1 MSDCWIRSDRKNA
14 QNPIKH
20 SNTQAKP
27 PNLVLVGAPANTSA
41 NNENATAGNGR
52 RNNEYFFL
60 NQQSEIIDCPTFTAT
75 VSQVTFQGENPSPTD
90 SSSLHLLAA
99 KAQTS
104 HNFWLVVPTYNPGLA
119 EWAQW
124 LQALQ
129 TQNCPPDHL
138 VLVDSGSTD
147 GSLALSEQAAN
158 SASLQ
163 NKGAPIVTLLHVQAD
178 HFDHGG
184 TRQWALN
191 QALQAHPHHPPQV
204 VVFMTQ
210 DAVLAQPDALQ
221 QLVQAFQ
228 NPQVAAAFGRQLPKP
243 QATWLEANFRQF
255 NYPATSR
262 TVQLQDKESLG
273 LKACFFSN
281 AFGAYR
287 LSALQ
292 DQGGLP
298 AGQALGED
306 TFMAAKLLLSGQS
319 LQYQA
324 QAAVYHSHHYNGLQ
338 DFQRMFDT
346 GVFHAQN
353 PWLLQSFGRAEGEGW
368 RLLRHQWANLRL
380 LASGKATTNQAHSKA
395 PSLLGGLF
403 DLAITNAVK
412 LCGYKLGQ
420 WHRLWPRALNQRL
433 SMYKSFWRQQA

>member
-1 MSDCWIRSDRKNA
+1 M
-14 QNPIKH
+14 
-20 SNTQAKP
+20 
-27 PNLVLVGAPANTSA
+27 
-41 NNENATAGNGR
+41 
-52 RNNEYFFL
+52 
-60 NQQSEIIDCPTFTAT
+60 
-75 VSQVTFQGENPSPTD
+75 SQVTYQGENPTQTASN
-90 SSSLHLLAA
+90 SLHLLAA
-99 KAQTS
+99 EAQTPHS
-104 HNFWLVVPTYNPGLA
+104 FWLVVPTYNPGQA

-124 LQALQ
+124 LQALKQ
-129 TQNCPPDHL
+129 QDCQPDHL
-138 VLVDSGSTD
+138 VVVDSGSTD

-158 SASLQ
+158 PASPQ
-163 NKGAPIVTLLHVQAD
+163 SPSTPVVTLLHVQAAQ
-178 HFDHGG
+178 FDHGG

-191 QALQAHPHHPPQV
+191 QALQAHPHNPPQV

-221 QLVQAFQ
+221 KLVQAFQ

-243 QATWLEANFRQF
+243 QAAWLEANFRQF
-255 NYPATSR
+255 NYPAASR

-292 DQGGLP
+292 AQGGMP
-298 AGQALGED
+298 AGLPLGED

-324 QAAVYHSHHYNGLQ
+324 QAAVYHSHQYNGRQ

-368 RLLRHQWANLRL
+368 RLLSHQWANLQL
-380 LASGKATTNQAHSKA
+380 LASGKATTNPAPSKV
-395 PSLLGGLF
+395 PSLLSGLLQMVF
-403 DLAITNAVK
+403 TNTVK

>member
-1 MSDCWIRSDRKNA
+1 M
-14 QNPIKH
+14 
-20 SNTQAKP
+20 
-27 PNLVLVGAPANTSA
+27 
-41 NNENATAGNGR
+41 
-52 RNNEYFFL
+52 
-60 NQQSEIIDCPTFTAT
+60 
-75 VSQVTFQGENPSPTD
+75 SQVTYQGENPTQTASN
-90 SSSLHLLAA
+90 SLHLLAA
-99 KAQTS
+99 EAQTP
-104 HNFWLVVPTYNPGLA
+104 HRFWLVVPTYNPGLA

-124 LQALQ
+124 LQALKQ
-129 TQNCPPDHL
+129 QDCQPDHL
-138 VLVDSGSTD
+138 VVVDSGSTD
-147 GSLALSEQAAN
+147 GSLALSEQAAIP
-158 SASLQ
+158 ASPQ
-163 NKGAPIVTLLHVQAD
+163 SPGAPVVTLLHVLAAQ
-178 HFDHGG
+178 FDHGG

-191 QALQAHPHHPPQV
+191 QALQAHPHNPPQV

-221 QLVQAFQ
+221 KLVQAFQ

-287 LSALQ
+287 LSVLQ
-292 DQGGLP
+292 AHGGMPAGLP
-298 AGQALGED
+298 LGED
-306 TFMAAKLLLSGQS
+306 TFMAAKMLLSGQS

-324 QAAVYHSHHYNGLQ
+324 QSAVYHSHQYNGRQ

-368 RLLRHQWANLRL
+368 RLLRHQWANLQL
-380 LASGKATTNQAHSKA
+380 LASGKATTNPAPSKV

-403 DLAITNAVK
+403 QMVFTNIVK

-420 WHRLWPRALNQRL
+420 WHRLWPRALNKRF